1 MLARSCWDFVFINLA
16 RVDASRSK
24 TGFEVSVVGAG
35 VSKSSVLAGDR
46 SINMGSQNQGRQC
59 RVILSHEVAFGMG
72 FLNCRRWKID
82 CALYRG
88 RRDLG
93 LDKSV
98 DPMRT
103 GSEGPQG
110 ELKVRSQAARS
121 SRPRIRG
128 LTPTDGFKGVHAAG
142 SGLSSLFRH

>member
-82 CALYRG
+82 CELYRG

>member
-98 DPMRT
+98 DPMRA

>member
-1 MLARSCWDFVFINLA
+1 MLARSCWDFVLINLA

-35 VSKSSVLAGDR
+35 VSKSRVLAGDR

-82 CALYRG
+82 CELYRG

-98 DPMRT
+98 DP
-103 GSEGPQG
+103 
-110 ELKVRSQAARS
+110 
-121 SRPRIRG
+121 
-128 LTPTDGFKGVHAAG
+128 
-142 SGLSSLFRH
+142 

>member
-82 CALYRG
+82 CELYRG

-98 DPMRT
+98 DPMRA

>member
-1 MLARSCWDFVFINLA
+1 
-16 RVDASRSK
+16 
-24 TGFEVSVVGAG
+24 
-35 VSKSSVLAGDR
+35 
-46 SINMGSQNQGRQC
+46 MGSQNQGRQC

-128 LTPTDGFKGVHAAG
+128 ANSNRRV
-142 SGLSSLFRH
+142 

>member
-59 RVILSHEVAFGMG
+59 RGYLIARSRVWHG
-72 FLNCRRWKID
+72 FL
-82 CALYRG
+82 
-88 RRDLG
+88 
-93 LDKSV
+93 
-98 DPMRT
+98 
-103 GSEGPQG
+103 
-110 ELKVRSQAARS
+110 ELPAMEDR
-121 SRPRIRG
+121 
-128 LTPTDGFKGVHAAG
+128 L
-142 SGLSSLFRH
+142 

>member
-59 RVILSHEVAFGMG
+59 RGILSHEVAFGMG

-93 LDKSV
+93 LDK
-98 DPMRT
+98 
-103 GSEGPQG
+103 
-110 ELKVRSQAARS
+110 
-121 SRPRIRG
+121 
-128 LTPTDGFKGVHAAG
+128 GVAP
-142 SGLSSLFRH
+142 